1 MSEGSRCCGLYPY
14 HQHQSQWRPCQYRL
28 CSKDYLHVKM
38 SLRPSDSNAGGPL
51 SGVFYTDS
59 CLIPLTSAR
68 HTSAWWAVCKSV
80 TSSENICIR
89 PFPTFVGFVQSH
101 RAQCTQL
108 RENTER
114 NIKKRMHK
122 LLEELSCHGE
132 TARRCVL
139 LRNVVMHKS
148 YKKLPNYWFYVYIY
162 ITLNDLEHYIENLY
176 SPHNSD
182 KSLEF

>member
-1 MSEGSRCCGLYPY
+1 
-14 HQHQSQWRPCQYRL
+14 
-28 CSKDYLHVKM
+28 M

-68 HTSAWWAVCKSV
+68 HTSAWRAVCKSV

-114 NIKKRMHK
+114 NIKNACISCWKNSAVTEKPRDAAYYLEM
-122 LLEELSCHGE
+122 LLCIKATKSCPIIDS
-132 TARRCVL
+132 
-139 LRNVVMHKS
+139 M
-148 YKKLPNYWFYVYIY
+148 YIY

>member
-1 MSEGSRCCGLYPY
+1 
-14 HQHQSQWRPCQYRL
+14 
-28 CSKDYLHVKM
+28 
-38 SLRPSDSNAGGPL
+38 
-51 SGVFYTDS
+51 
-59 CLIPLTSAR
+59 
-68 HTSAWWAVCKSV
+68 
-80 TSSENICIR
+80 
-89 PFPTFVGFVQSH
+89 
-101 RAQCTQL
+101 
-108 RENTER
+108 
-114 NIKKRMHK
+114 MHK

-148 YKKLPNYWFYVYIY
+148 YKKLPKLLILCIYIY